1 MRILFVRNVETLST
15 LFTLWSEQKQCFRV
29 VPLTQNSIRCL
40 CSVDT
45 LQNGL
50 IGWRGGDQLLNKVII
65 FGFFAHKKN
74 LCSFINLRLNPW
86 CTMDYFN
93 DVLAAFLHLDHINY
107 IAVYGRVRELSE
119 FIKIS
124 SFVFQRWT
132 KVCRVWNDMMG
143 SS

>member
-1 MRILFVRNVETLST
+1 MRIIFVRNVETLST
-15 LFTLWSEQKQCFRV
+15 LFTLWSERKQCFHV

-40 CSVDT
+40 CLVDT
-45 LQNGL
+45 LQNGP

-65 FGFFAHKKN
+65 FGFFAHKKYS
-74 LCSFINLRLNPW
+74 CSFIKLWLNPW
-86 CTMDYFN
+86 CTMDYFK
-93 DVLAAFLHLDHINY
+93 DVLAAFLDLDHINY
-107 IAVYGRVRELSE
+107 IAAYGRVRELSE

-132 KVCRVWNDMMG
+132 KVLRVWNDMMG